1 MGLINLLLSI
11 MSEKSFLQLQVDQEL
26 KDSFSVNHLS
36 NQSFDALSV
45 RRANYHRIFIVNDGR
60 GTLQADDTTFNLSGN
75 ELLLIAK
82 GQLYGFHPGT
92 RINGNELSFGDCF
105 WEKAP
110 GSASNCKAVLFN
122 NASANQQLPLNSTDY
137 TELDILFNTLYKEFI
152 KEDYPNKLDALAAY
166 LKIIM
171 IKIANVTASL
181 INGYD
186 SHENQLY
193 RRFIELVS
201 SQYQTTHEVADFAN
215 QLGISARK
223 LSDLSRR
230 CSGKGAKEIINGQ
243 LIAEAKR
250 SLQFSSRPVKEIA
263 FYLNFSTPDQ
273 FSHFFKKNTQVS
285 PNDYRDRF
293 VNIGM

>member
-1 MGLINLLLSI
+1 MGN
-11 MSEKSFLQLQVDQEL
+11 KSFLHLQVDQEL
-26 KDSFSVNHLS
+26 KDSFSVNHLPD
-36 NQSFDALSV
+36 QSFSALAV
-45 RRANYHRIFIVNDGR
+45 CRANYHRIFIVNDGR
-60 GTLQADDTTFNLSGN
+60 GALQADDSVFNLSGN

-92 RINGNELSFGDCF
+92 RIKGYELSFGDCF
-105 WEKAP
+105 WEKTP

-122 NASANQQLPLNSTDY
+122 NASANQQLPLNNADY
-137 TELDILFNTLYKEFI
+137 TELDVLFSALYKEVL

-171 IKIANVTASL
+171 IKIANVNASL

-186 SHENQLY
+186 NHENQLY

-201 SQYQTTHEVADFAN
+201 TQYQTTREVADFAN

-223 LSDLSRR
+223 LSDLCRR
-230 CSGKGAKEIINGQ
+230 CSGKGAKEFINGQ

-263 FYLNFSTPDQ
+263 FHLNFSTPDQ

-285 PNDYRDRF
+285 PHDYRDRF